1 MNTITLYSSPAITLR
16 ISGLHQY
23 LPTYQTAKTYYYT
36 IIKYLSSISM
46 RTLINFL
53 MPKIC
58 IQQSPCVQY
67 KSLFPCFLCIFF
79 ADWILKYSI

>member
-1 MNTITLYSSPAITLR
+1 
-16 ISGLHQY
+16 
-23 LPTYQTAKTYYYT
+23 
-36 IIKYLSSISM
+36 M

-53 MPKIC
+53 TPKIC

-79 ADWILKYSI
+79 ADWILKYSIQAKNIMLLGHGLIHRLHAKMDRQKILVLPFY